1 MTQRSDPW
9 QSYRK
14 VTTQTAP
21 PEHLVLMLYD
31 GAISF
36 LERGLTGFNHSDP
49 LEFNLTIN
57 NNILRAQAII
67 YEMNARLDMAKG
79 GDAAV
84 TFRRLYDYFY
94 RRLQEGNMQKKKGP
108 IEEVVRHLRTLRES
122 WSEMLHRGH
131 GTDEEQAA
139 LSAGMEFRSA

>member
-49 LEFNLTIN
+49 LEFNLTVN
-57 NNILRAQAII
+57 NNVLRAQAII
-67 YEMNARLDMAKG
+67 YEMNARLDMEKG
-79 GDAAV
+79 GDAA
-84 TFRRLYDYFY
+84 TNFRRLYDYFF
-94 RRLQEGNMQKKKGP
+94 RRLQEGNIKKTKTP
-108 IEEVVRHLRTLRES
+108 IEEVIGHLRVLRDS
-122 WSEMLHRGH
+122 WAEMLHRGQ
-131 GTDEEQAA
+131 GADNVLAA
-139 LSAGMEFRSA
+139 VPAGLDLGSA